1 MRHILMLSVLSL
13 AALLSFGCGD
23 YANALK
29 GPAVPPRSNG
39 PNPNNLPNPNA
50 VPKPGAGQ
58 GYMVNHSPVV
68 FSEVLLNPTGVDA
81 GNQYVELLNTSGLD
95 SDVGGWTVSDGT
107 STFTFPFGF
116 RISAGSRVV
125 VCLGASGGATNAV
138 QFAPS
143 FNVLSLSQGSLALLR
158 GGSEVVDYLQW
169 GGTPNAYESAAATNQ
184 VWPAGEYA
192 TLAPEGQSLNFL
204 GGVAGATNWRAGSTT
219 PGN

>member
-1 MRHILMLSVLSL
+1 MRHVLMMSVLSL
-13 AALLSFGCGD
+13 AALMLFGCGD

-68 FSEVLLNPTGVDA
+68 FSEVLLDPVGVNA
-81 GNQYVELLNTSGLD
+81 GSQYVELLNTSGLD
-95 SDVGGWTVSDGT
+95 ADVGGWSLSDGAA
-107 STFTFPFGF
+107 SFSFPFGF
-116 RISAGSRVV
+116 RINAGARVV
-125 VCLGASGGATNAV
+125 ICLGTSGASAQGV

-143 FNVLSLSQGSLALLR
+143 FNELPLNQGSIALLR

-169 GGTPNAYESAAATNQ
+169 GGTPNTFEAAAANNF
-184 VWPAGEYA
+184 VWPAGDYV
-192 TLAPEGQSLNFL
+192 TVPVEGQSLNFL
-204 GGVAGATNWRAGSTT
+204 GGTAGSNNWRAGSTT